1 MGEEPDPYL
10 IDFLAVNRI
19 YPMCSR
25 NGKVYF
31 SRSYGREAELIAE
44 LNLKTAE
51 DCKKVREMVKQRAAG
66 LRTNQPIHTWIED
79 ERPREMLIMHGAD
92 KLPLSKL
99 LAIVLRTG
107 DTGVSAEELAR
118 QILNR
123 FKTLRG
129 LDSVSVSELC
139 AVKGIGVAKAA
150 QIKAAFE
157 IGKRFYRE
165 EAEKKK
171 KIKSPGDVVIY
182 VSEHYAPYLRDAK
195 KEFFNII
202 LLDTRNK
209 VIDNIEISRGSST
222 ASIADPKEIVRE
234 AMLKAASSIILVH
247 NHPSGEAEPSKGD
260 LETTKR
266 IYEACRLVGIKVLDH
281 VIIGSNKEDYLS
293 FSEKGLIA
301 SL

>member
-1 MGEEPDPYL
+1 MGEAPSDL

-25 NGKVYF
+25 TGKVYF
-31 SRSYGREAELIAE
+31 SRSNERAAELIAT
-44 LNLKTAE
+44 LNLKTAD
-51 DCKKVREMVKQRAAG
+51 DCKEVRAMVKQRAAS
-66 LRTNQPIHTWIED
+66 LRTNQPIREWIKE
-79 ERPREMLIMHGAD
+79 ERPREMLINQGAET
-92 KLPLSKL
+92 LPLSKL

-129 LDSVSVSELC
+129 LDSASISELC
-139 AVKGIGVAKAA
+139 AVKGIGEAKAA
-150 QIKAAFE
+150 QLKAALE

-165 EAEKKK
+165 EAAQKR
-171 KIKSPGDVVIY
+171 KIKSAGDVVVY
-182 VSEHYAPYLRDAK
+182 VSEYYAAYLRDAK

-266 IYEACRLVGIKVLDH
+266 MVEACRAVGVKVLDH
-281 VIIGSNKEDYLS
+281 VIIGKNKTDCLS
-293 FSEKGLIA
+293 FAEKGLMTC
-301 SL
+301 